1 MRLKINR
8 VQRSGERPE
17 DINQVDGDRTALRMC
32 RDHLKIDCNYNLQFL
47 LNKRTA

>member
-1 MRLKINR
+1 MKLKINR
-8 VQRSGERPE
+8 VQRGGERSA

-32 RDHLKIDCNYNLQFL
+32 IDHFKIDCNYNLQFL